1 MNCPERVTMAS
12 VQMDNGSEF
21 YSIYTVFGEL
31 SLNSMFRVCLV
42 QNEKKIFWD
51 RLIIFF
57 WEILDLGHRDIL
69 IQIIDPLFKCHV
81 NSYNLSKIHKVS
93 LP

>member
-31 SLNSMFRVCLV
+31 SLNSVFRVCLV
-42 QNEKKIFWD
+42 QNKKKCFETE
-51 RLIIFF
+51 LLFF
-57 WEILDLGHRDIL
+57 LRNTW
-69 IQIIDPLFKCHV
+69 
-81 NSYNLSKIHKVS
+81 SWT
-93 LP
+93 